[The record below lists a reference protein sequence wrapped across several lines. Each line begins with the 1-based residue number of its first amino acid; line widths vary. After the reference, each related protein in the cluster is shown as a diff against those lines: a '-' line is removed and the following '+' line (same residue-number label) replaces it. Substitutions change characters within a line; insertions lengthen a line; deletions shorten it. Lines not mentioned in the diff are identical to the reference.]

1 MGILGIESSTMVASA
16 AIIKD
21 GTLVGECVQN
31 INKTHSQRLL
41 PVIHQLLEESG
52 LTNKDLKGIAVSIGP
67 GSFTGLRIGMATAKA
82 LAQVWNIALL
92 GIPTLDG
99 LAQSLVYAKGVIC
112 PLLDAQKGQVY
123 TRLFQGTGRQLNP
136 LTDPMIIPFS
146 LLLEQLVLKRERI
159 YFLGTETN
167 RYMDEIK
174 YALGDQA
181 VIVGENLQ
189 LPRAGNIAH
198 LGEQYMR
205 QGKQNDLFL
214 LRPLYIKKS
223 QAEVVWEK
231 RREAEKHGNV

>member
-1 MGILGIESSTMVASA
+1 MGILGIESATMVASA

-21 GTLVGECVQN
+21 GNLVGESVQN
-31 INKTHSQRLL
+31 IIKTHSQRLL

-52 LTNKDLKGIAVSIGP
+52 LTHKDLKGIAVSIGP

-82 LAQVWNIALL
+82 LAQAWNMPLF

-99 LAQSLVYAKGVIC
+99 LAQSLIYAEGVVC

-136 LTDPMIIPFS
+136 LTDPMVIPFS
-146 LLLEQLVLKRERI
+146 ALLEQLALKQETV

-167 RYMDEIK
+167 RYVSDIK
-174 YALGDQA
+174 YALGEKA
-181 VIVGENLQ
+181 IIVGSNLQ
-189 LPRAGNIAH
+189 LPRASNIAY

-205 QGKQNDLFL
+205 QGKQNDLYL

-223 QAEVVWEK
+223 EAELVLEK
-231 RREAEKHGNV
+231 RIEEEKHGS